1 MATSNSSSSSSDAN
15 HYAAIDRIT
24 HDAENTPHQHQP
36 IQNEIANAVA
46 NAELVDGVLGP
57 AHHDDDPNYRQ
68 IISVYAQRIC
78 KRISGALQRVPDPV
92 CKYIEGRSK

>member
-1 MATSNSSSSSSDAN
+1 MATSNSSSSGSDAN
-15 HYAAIDRIT
+15 QYAAIDRIT

-57 AHHDDDPNYRQ
+57 AHQEAGPNYRQ
-68 IISVYAQRIC
+68 IISEYAQRIC
-78 KRISGALQRVPDPV
+78 ERISGALQRVPDPV
-92 CKYIEGRSK
+92 CEYTEGRRK